1 MSATREPDGLAEL
14 LPQWHRLRDAEA
26 GEPLRALLAVIAE
39 QVDLVR
45 DGVAQQ
51 YDDWFVESA
60 AEWVL
65 PYLGDLVGYR
75 PLPGYER
82 VLATGLRDGG
92 LPDSSRRRLAEALAP
107 RRDVAAT
114 VGNRRRKG
122 TLALL
127 EELSEGVAGWPA
139 RAVEFSRLVAHQQP
153 VKLYGSG
160 TEAGNARR
168 RGRGRLVDLRD
179 SSALDLAGGPFG
191 TVARSVDVRSV
202 NSRRTQGGYTPAGV
216 GLFVWRLKPYA
227 VTHAPAYCIDRAR
240 NLYTFSIL
248 GNDTPLVTR
257 PEPEPSASHIAA
269 IDNVPAAIR
278 RRQLHDRLA
287 DYYGPGKSF
296 TIRRD
301 GHDTPI
307 PLSDVVVAD
316 LGDWRYRPKR
326 GQVAVDPELGR
337 MAFGSRSAPRQGVW
351 VDYHYA
357 FADDLGGGEYLRE
370 DRADRE
376 RHTPP
381 PDTAVYRVGP
391 GQAYQRIMDAYGAWQ
406 HDRRAGRC
414 GPDGLIEIT
423 HSGAY
428 QEQLDFDLD
437 PGDRLELRAAEGT
450 RPVIRLLDWYSNRPD
465 ALNIRAREEDCAPGE
480 RPRIVLDG
488 LLVAGRGLN
497 VTGPMGSLVLR
508 HCTLV
513 PGWSLEPECHPAS
526 PEEPSLVL
534 DRTTAC
540 VEIDRCVLGTIE
552 VIGDE
557 VSSRSAADPPAR
569 QHPGRHRPRPRGAVR
584 AGLPACAR
592 RAARAP
598 QHRHRGGAH
607 ARRADRREQH
617 LHRAD
622 ARRPAGHRLP
632 PVLLRPAGFAHPAPL
647 PLPARPGGP
656 RGRRPGAAP
665 AAQRALRNAGI
676 RAVGGR
682 LRRGDPARRGGRRR
696 DGRLARPLPA
706 AARGQPAGQARR
718 VHPGRHRR
726 RNRVRDVT
734 RRFVREV
741 NSPPGGPDPPTAR
754 DHPTPDL
761 LSIPYEGDPFH
772 ARRSLPH
779 HPPAGASLLRG
790 RRPAGPRPVGRGRQ

>member
-1 MSATREPDGLAEL
+1 MSWTREPDGLAEL
-14 LPQWHRLRDAEA
+14 LPQWHRLRDAEG

-39 QVDLVR
+39 QVDRVR

-82 VLATGLRDGG
+82 VLAGGLRDGG

-127 EELSEGVAGWPA
+127 EELSESVAGWPA
-139 RAVEFSRLVAHQQP
+139 RAVEFSRLLAHQQP

-160 TEAGNARR
+160 TEAVNARR
-168 RGRGRLVDLRD
+168 AGRGRLADLRD
-179 SSALDLAGGPFG
+179 GAALDLAGGPFG
-191 TVARSVDVRSV
+191 TVARSVDVRRAD
-202 NSRRTQGGYTPAGV
+202 SRHTQGGFTPAGV
-216 GLFVWRLKPYA
+216 GLFVWRLKPYS
-227 VTHAPAYCIDRAR
+227 VTGAPAYCIDRAR

-257 PEPEPSASHIAA
+257 PEPEPSATHIATL
-269 IDNVPAAIR
+269 DNVPAAIR

-301 GHDTPI
+301 GHDAPV
-307 PLSDVVVAD
+307 PLADIVVAD

-337 MAFGSRSAPRQGVW
+337 IAFGARSAPRQGVW
-351 VDYHYA
+351 VDYHYG
-357 FADDLGGGEYLRE
+357 FGDELGGGEYE
-370 DRADRE
+370 RE
-376 RHTPP
+376 RSERGVPPAGGGGTPTA
-381 PDTAVYRVGP
+381 PDAAVYRVGP
-391 GQAYQRIMDAYGAWQ
+391 GQAFQRIMDAYGAWQ
-406 HDRRAGRC
+406 HDRRSGQC
-414 GPDGLIEIT
+414 GPEGIIEIT

-437 PGDRLELRAAEGT
+437 PGDRLQLRAAEGT

-465 ALNIRAREEDCAPGE
+465 ALNIRAREADCAVGE
-480 RPRIVLDG
+480 RPRMVLDG
-488 LLVAGRGLN
+488 LLVTGRGLN
-497 VTGPMGSLVLR
+497 VTGPMGALVLR

-513 PGWSLEPECHPAS
+513 PGWSLEPECDPHS

-540 VEIDRCVLGTIE
+540 VEIDRTILGTIE

-557 VSSRSAADPPAR
+557 VGTDPLPIHLRDSILDATGHDREALSAPDC
-569 QHPGRHRPRPRGAVR
+569 RH
-584 AGLPACAR
+584 
-592 RAARAP
+592 
-598 QHRHRGGAH
+598 AH
-607 ARRADRREQH
+607 AVLYA
-617 LHRAD
+617 HRATVI
-622 ARRPAGHRLP
+622 GEVHT
-632 PVLLRPAGFAHPAPL
+632 H
-647 PLPARPGGP
+647 
-656 RGRRPGAAP
+656 
-665 AAQRALRNAGI
+665 
-676 RAVGGR
+676 AVQLAENSVFTGR
-682 LRRGDPARRGGRRR
+682 LHVARRGVGCVRFSYVPPGSRTPRRHR
-696 DGRLARPLPA
+696 CQPDLVGPDGG
-706 AARGQPAGQARR
+706 AAR
-718 VHPGRHRR
+718 
-726 RNRVRDVT
+726 VR
-734 RRFVREV
+734 
-741 NSPPGGPDPPTAR
+741 P
-754 DHPTPDL
+754 
-761 LSIPYEGDPFH
+761 
-772 ARRSLPH
+772 
-779 HPPAGASLLRG
+779 LLRG
-790 RRPAGPRPVGRGRQ
+790 ERYGTPWYGQLADGCAPEIRRGAEDGAEMGAYHDLYRPQREDSLRARLAEYTPAGSDAGVVFVT

>member
-1 MSATREPDGLAEL
+1 MSTTREPDGLAEL
-14 LPQWHRLRDAEA
+14 LPQWVRLRDSEDPAD

-39 QVDLVR
+39 QVDRVR

-114 VGNRRRKG
+114 VANRRRKG

-160 TEAGNARR
+160 TEAVNARR
-168 RGRGRLVDLRD
+168 GGRGRLVDVRD
-179 SSALDLAGGPFG
+179 GAALDLAGGPFG
-191 TVARSVDVRSV
+191 AAARTVDVRRV
-202 NSRRTQGGYTPAGV
+202 NSRRAQGGYTPAGV
-216 GLFVWRLKPYA
+216 GLFVWRLKPYS
-227 VTHAPAYCIDRAR
+227 VTRAPAYCIDRAR

-248 GNDTPLVTR
+248 GNDTALVTR
-257 PEPEPSASHIAA
+257 PEPEPSATHLATL
-269 IDNVPAAIR
+269 DNVPAAIR

-296 TIRRD
+296 VIRRD
-301 GHDTPI
+301 GEDNPVPPADI
-307 PLSDVVVAD
+307 VVAD
-316 LGDWRYRPKR
+316 LSDWRYRPKR
-326 GQVAVDPELGR
+326 GQVAVDPERGR
-337 MAFGSRSAPRQGVW
+337 IAFGPRSAPRQGVW
-351 VDYHYA
+351 VDYHYG
-357 FADDLGGGEYLRE
+357 FGDELGGGEYR
-370 DRADRE
+370 RE
-376 RHTPP
+376 RQDPV
-381 PDTAVYRVGP
+381 DAAVYRVGP
-391 GQAYQRIMDAYGAWQ
+391 GQTYQRIMDAYAAWR
-406 HDRRAGRC
+406 HDRRGGRC
-414 GPDGLIEIT
+414 GPDGVIEIT

-465 ALNIRAREEDCAPGE
+465 ALNIRAGEPDCAPGE
-480 RPRIVLDG
+480 RPRMVLDG
-488 LLVAGRGLN
+488 LLITGRGLN

-513 PGWSLEPECHPAS
+513 PGWSLEPECDPHS

-540 VEIDRCVLGTIE
+540 VEIDRTILGTIE

-557 VSSRSAADPPAR
+557 VSEDPLPIHLRDSVLDATGSDREALSAPDC
-569 QHPGRHRPRPRGAVR
+569 RH
-584 AGLPACAR
+584 
-592 RAARAP
+592 
-598 QHRHRGGAH
+598 AH
-607 ARRADRREQH
+607 AVLYA
-617 LHRAD
+617 HRTTVIGEVHTHAVQL
-622 ARRPAGHRLP
+622 AENSI
-632 PVLLRPAGFAHPAPL
+632 FT
-647 PLPARPGGP
+647 
-656 RGRRPGAAP
+656 GRMH
-665 AAQRALRNAGI
+665 
-676 RAVGGR
+676 V
-682 LRRGDPARRGGRRR
+682 ARRGTGCLRFSYVPPGSRTPRRYR
-696 DGRLARPLPA
+696 CQPDLA
-706 AARGQPAGQARR
+706 G
-718 VHPGRHRR
+718 PGDTA
-726 RNRVRDVT
+726 RVR
-734 RRFVREV
+734 
-741 NSPPGGPDPPTAR
+741 P
-754 DHPTPDL
+754 
-761 LSIPYEGDPFH
+761 
-772 ARRSLPH
+772 
-779 HPPAGASLLRG
+779 LLRG
-790 RRPAGPRPVGRGRQ
+790 ERYGTPWYGQLAAGCAPEIGRGAEDGAEMGAYHDLYQPQREDSLRARLAEYTPAGTDAGIVFVT